1 VLIISLLTT
10 FDTVYATN
18 SGQIDLRSVNLE
30 EHAPISLDGEWAFY
44 WKKLFT
50 LQQVQQHQPDYFIH
64 FTKVWNKVPQLK
76 ETAKAYGY
84 ATYHLRLLIDA
95 KKTPVLAFS
104 IPSIYTSYRFWVNN
118 TELAHNG
125 IVAKDKDHYRPQWLP
140 LVQSLAVQKDT
151 LDLVIQIANF
161 DHYKGGASRPIKIG
175 APSRVY
181 HERELEL
188 ASDMLLTGILV
199 MGGLL
204 FFGLYLMG
212 QHEKEVLYF
221 GIFCLLFVYRVIG
234 VDNLYFFIIYFLVLT
249 GI

>member
-1 VLIISLLTT
+1 ME
-10 FDTVYATN
+10 
-18 SGQIDLRSVNLE
+18 SGHFI
-30 EHAPISLDGEWAFY
+30 G
-44 WKKLFT
+44 KTFT

-140 LVQSLAVQKDT
+140 LVQSYAVQKDT

-204 FFGLYLMG
+204 FLDC
-212 QHEKEVLYF
+212 
-221 GIFCLLFVYRVIG
+221 I
-234 VDNLYFFIIYFLVLT
+234 
-249 GI
+249 